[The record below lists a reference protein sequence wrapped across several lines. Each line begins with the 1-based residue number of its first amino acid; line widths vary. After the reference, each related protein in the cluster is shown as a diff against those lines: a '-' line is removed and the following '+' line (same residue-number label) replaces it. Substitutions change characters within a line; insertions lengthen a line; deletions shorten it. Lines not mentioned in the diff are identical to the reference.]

1 MGNENKW
8 EYDYSSQNR
17 PEGGTGY
24 PNVGSSGMNTA
35 NQYNDPQ
42 PEASAAEPETAG
54 GAGGTTPP
62 VQPVQPQPGA
72 KPPRKK
78 KKGTGRRIARSAV
91 ALVLAGVMLL
101 LCGCGGMTTDD
112 AMDYVQSALDCG
124 YKAEVKK
131 YAKITETT
139 EKEAKKEYE
148 TNLDNSMKEAG
159 FDETGVSDELKAN
172 YRKLFEKMLKSANYK
187 VGEVKEAG
195 DDEFKVSVEV
205 QPFTAFSTV
214 SEELD
219 NWVTDTYSNIEY
231 VPSDEELNEAIM
243 KKMYELMDEKMNN
256 PTYGDKT
263 TVTVN
268 VKVDKDGAYYI
279 PQKDLTAVDDA
290 LFPEDAL

>member
-1 MGNENKW
+1 M
-8 EYDYSSQNR
+8 
-17 PEGGTGY
+17 
-24 PNVGSSGMNTA
+24 
-35 NQYNDPQ
+35 
-42 PEASAAEPETAG
+42 
-54 GAGGTTPP
+54 
-62 VQPVQPQPGA
+62 
-72 KPPRKK
+72 KK
-78 KKGTGRRIARSAV
+78 HGV
-91 ALVLAGVMLL
+91 LALVLAGVMLL

-131 YAKITETT
+131 YAEITETT

-256 PTYGDKT
+256 PTYGDKI

-290 LFPEDAL
+290 LFPEDSL

>member
-1 MGNENKW
+1 M
-8 EYDYSSQNR
+8 
-17 PEGGTGY
+17 
-24 PNVGSSGMNTA
+24 
-35 NQYNDPQ
+35 
-42 PEASAAEPETAG
+42 
-54 GAGGTTPP
+54 
-62 VQPVQPQPGA
+62 
-72 KPPRKK
+72 RKR
-78 KKGTGRRIARSAV
+78 G
-91 ALVLAGVMLL
+91 VLAAMLTGVMLV
-101 LCGCGGMTTDD
+101 LCGCGGMTTDE
-112 AMDYVQSALDCG
+112 AKDYVKSALDAG
-124 YKAEVKK
+124 YKAEF
-131 YAKITETT
+131 T